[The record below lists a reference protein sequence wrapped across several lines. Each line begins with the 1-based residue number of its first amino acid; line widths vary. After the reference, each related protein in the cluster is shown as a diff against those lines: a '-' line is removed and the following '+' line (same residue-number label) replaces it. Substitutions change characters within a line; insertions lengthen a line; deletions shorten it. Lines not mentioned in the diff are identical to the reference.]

1 MMSRFERMERLIPE
15 EGIGRL
21 ERAHVVVFGVGGVG
35 GAAVEALA
43 RCGIGALTMVDADV
57 VAVSN
62 INRQIIAAANTV
74 GRVKVEVMAERIA
87 QINSACE
94 VRAVREFVGPE
105 NVKREFVGPENV
117 KELLPE
123 GCDYVFD
130 AVDTVTAKLAIIGRA
145 AELGVPVLSC
155 MGTGN
160 KLDPTRFRVSD
171 IKKTSVCPLCRV
183 MRRELRARGI
193 GACEVVWSDEQ
204 PITPIERKVLSPC
217 LSGYCDLRPA
227 PAVRE
232 KRQTPGSV
240 AFVPPAAGLVAAGHI
255 VRKIAGV

>member
-15 EGIGRL
+15 EGIARL
-21 ERAHVVVFGVGGVG
+21 ERAHIAVFGVGGVG

-43 RCGIGALTMVDADV
+43 RCGVGALTLVDADV

-62 INRQIIAAANTV
+62 INRQIIAAADTV

-94 VRAVREFVGPE
+94 VHAV
-105 NVKREFVGPENV
+105 REFVGPENV
-117 KELLPE
+117 KELLPA

-130 AVDTVTAKLAIIGRA
+130 AVDTVTAKLAIIARA
-145 AELGVPVLSC
+145 KELGIPVLSC

-171 IKKTSVCPLCRV
+171 ITKTSVCPLCRV
-183 MRRELRARGI
+183 MRRELRVRGI

-204 PITPIERKVLSPC
+204 PISPTERKVLSPC